1 MKKWEGVVL
10 SKIQALQATADA
22 EKIQVQVGNQTQE
35 LRAAQIKLD
44 DAAKAHTAHGAVA
57 KALQNAFHAYVVE
70 KDFDEELVAQYVQ
83 VKLPT
88 FKLY

>member
-1 MKKWEGVVL
+1 VKKWEGVVL

-35 LRAAQIKLD
+35 LGAAQTKHA
-44 DAAKAHTAHGAVA
+44 DAANAHTAHGAIA
-57 KALQNAFHAYVVE
+57 KALKKAVHDYVAE
-70 KDFDEELVAQYVQ
+70 KQFDDELVTQYVQ

-88 FKLY
+88 FRLY

>member
-1 MKKWEGVVL
+1 MKKWEGIVL

-35 LRAAQIKLD
+35 LRAAQIKHST
-44 DAAKAHTAHGAVA
+44 AADAHTAHGVIA
-57 KALQNAFHAYVVE
+57 KALKNAVHAYVAE
-70 KDFDEELVAQYVQ
+70 KQIDDELVAQYVQ

-88 FKLY
+88 FRLY